1 LDNLKHPLKKRGI
14 NPSFLLVKIEQNPAT
29 NTGKERSMPQN
40 KRKKLFLSRV
50 PVAINQHAPVY
61 IDRKKQAKKY
71 ACRKKGSR

>member
-1 LDNLKHPLKKRGI
+1 
-14 NPSFLLVKIEQNPAT
+14 
-29 NTGKERSMPQN
+29 MPQN